1 MFSFLAKKA
10 PPAPGI
16 ITAHINSQ
24 PITVDAKETLL
35 QAALRQGIDF
45 PHSCRIGG
53 CATCKCRLVEGKVK
67 ELTDSG
73 YLLSDDELDQGYIL
87 ACQSVPQTDVR
98 IEVEL
103 SRQQPQRSVTGRVVG
118 QDRLTGDITRLRV
131 QLDEALPYKAG
142 QFASI
147 SIAALPGIS
156 RSYSFATPVQPDSQ
170 VSFFVRK
177 VSGGIFSTL
186 INEQGVVGQPVQV
199 EGPLGDFWLRPAA
212 APLLLVAGGSGL
224 APLLAILHEAV
235 AAGETRPATLL
246 SGARTESDLYA
257 LEEIGAIARH
267 WQGTFRFIPVLS
279 AAAADAPWTGERGLV
294 TEKMPAL
301 IEADTHAYLCG
312 PPAMIDSAVALL
324 RRHGV
329 ARESI
334 HADRFTTQHDG
345 LAAAA

>member
-45 PHSCRIGG
+45 PHSCRVGG
-53 CATCKCRLVEGKVK
+53 CATCKCRLIEGKVK

-98 IEVEL
+98 IEVDL
-103 SRQQPQRSVTGRVVG
+103 SRQPPQRSVTGRVVG
-118 QDRLTGDITRLRV
+118 QDRLTGGITRLRV
-131 QLDEALPYKAG
+131 QLDEALPYRAG

-147 SIAALPGIS
+147 SIAALPGIN
-156 RSYSFATPVQPDSQ
+156 RTYSFATPVQPDSQ
-170 VSFFVRK
+170 VSFLVRK

-246 SGARTESDLYA
+246 FGARTESDLYA
-257 LEEIGAIARH
+257 LEEISDLARH
-267 WQGTFRFIPVLS
+267 WQGMFRFIPVLS

-294 TEKMPAL
+294 TEKIPAL
-301 IEADTHAYLCG
+301 IEPDTHAYLCG

-329 ARESI
+329 ARENI
-334 HADRFTTQHDG
+334 HADRFTTLHDS

>member
-1 MFSFLAKKA
+1 MFSFLSRKV
-10 PPAPGI
+10 PPPPGP
-16 ITAHINSQ
+16 ITAHINTQ
-24 PITVDAKETLL
+24 PIAVAAKETLL

-45 PHSCRIGG
+45 PHSCRVGG
-53 CATCKCRLVEGKVK
+53 CATCKCRLLEGKVR

-98 IEVEL
+98 IEVDL
-103 SRQQPQRSVTGRVVG
+103 SRQPVQRSVSGRVIG

-142 QFASI
+142 QFANI
-147 SIAALPGIS
+147 GIAALPGIS
-156 RSYSFATPVQPDSQ
+156 RSYSFATPVQPDAQ
-170 VSFFVRK
+170 VGFFVRK

-186 INEQGVVGQPVQV
+186 INEQGVVGQTVVV

-224 APLLAILHEAV
+224 APLLAILQEAV
-235 AAGETRPATLL
+235 AAGVTRPATLL
-246 SGARTESDLYA
+246 FGARTEGDLYA
-257 LEEIGAIARH
+257 REEISAIARH
-267 WQGTFRFIPVLS
+267 WCGPFRFIPVLS
-279 AAAADAPWTGERGLV
+279 AVAADSPWNGERGLV
-294 TEKMPAL
+294 TEKMHAV

-312 PPAMIDSAVALL
+312 PPAMIDGAVALL
-324 RRHGV
+324 LRHGV
-329 ARESI
+329 ARKDI
-334 HADRFTTQHDG
+334 HADRFTTLHDG

>member
-1 MFSFLAKKA
+1 MFSFLVKKA

-16 ITAHINSQ
+16 ITAYINSQ

-35 QAALRQGIDF
+35 QAALRQGIGF
-45 PHSCRIGG
+45 PHNCRVGG
-53 CATCKCRLVEGKVK
+53 CATCKCRLVEGKVR

-73 YLLSDDELDQGYIL
+73 YLLTDDELEQGYIL
-87 ACQSVPQTDVR
+87 ACQSVPQTDVG

-103 SRQQPQRSVTGRVVG
+103 SGQPLQRSVTGRVVG
-118 QDRLTGDITRLRV
+118 QDRLTSDITRLRV
-131 QLDEALPYKAG
+131 QLDEALPYRAG

-156 RSYSFATPVQPDSQ
+156 RSYSFATPAQPDSQ

-199 EGPLGDFWLRPAA
+199 DGPLGDFWLRPAA

-235 AAGETRPATLL
+235 GIGVTRPATLL
-246 SGARTESDLYA
+246 FGARTESDLYA
-257 LEEIGAIARH
+257 LEEISDLARH
-267 WQGTFRFIPVLS
+267 WRGTLRFIPVLS
-279 AAAADAPWTGERGLV
+279 AAAADAPWNGERGLV
-294 TEKMPAL
+294 TEKMPAV

-312 PPAMIDSAVALL
+312 PPPMIDGAIALL

-329 ARESI
+329 ARENI
-334 HADRFTTQHDG
+334 HADRFTTLHDA